1 MKRIL
6 REDHVKL
13 LLHALSVLFL
23 GLCILFSGGIYE
35 SMGVLFSKGGGD
47 YKRGRVYELRAS
59 LNKFTGEIRINRVV
73 CDITDG
79 GLGSKEHREF
89 SDLSD
94 SGRDF
99 CKAFDSTY
107 D

>member
-6 REDHVKL
+6 REDHAKL
-13 LLHALSVLFL
+13 LLHVLTVLFL

-35 SMGVLFSKGGGD
+35 SMGKVFGKGSGEDGVAVEI
-47 YKRGRVYELRAS
+47 KAT

-73 CDITDG
+73 CRI
-79 GLGSKEHREF
+79 SK
-89 SDLSD
+89 SNLQQLASLSD
-94 SGRDF
+94 DVHF

>member
-13 LLHALSVLFL
+13 LLNALTVLFL

-35 SMGVLFSKGGGD
+35 SMGTVFGKGTGKDGVAVEV
-47 YKRGRVYELRAS
+47 KAT
-59 LNKFTGEIRINRVV
+59 LNKFTGEIRINRIV
-73 CDITDG
+73 CRV
-79 GLGSKEHREF
+79 SKF
-89 SDLSD
+89 NLQQLSTLSD
-94 SGRDF
+94 DVHF

>member
-35 SMGVLFSKGGGD
+35 SMGVLFSKGGD

-73 CDITDG
+73 CDITAG
-79 GLGSKEHREF
+79 GLGSKEHSGLF
-89 SDLSD
+89 DLSD